1 VIITTAAG
9 KLQDLSHSSLDPGVT
24 LWLSYAGA
32 SVAISGILLAL
43 TWTRIGQKLLPAARL
58 AQVAPADLSDE
69 IDLLWEDLE
78 EKKSPNLSR
87 KYKESILKSPRHE
100 GWPYIW
106 WLYLVGA
113 AGVVLIGWIM
123 FALGVEWGVH
133 GDVIAGTVGE

>member
-32 SVAISGILLAL
+32 SVVISGILLVL

-58 AQVAPADLSDE
+58 AQVAPGDLGDE
-69 IDLLWEDLE
+69 IDLLWEDLDE
-78 EKKSPNLSR
+78 IKSPNLSR
-87 KYKESILKSPRHE
+87 KHKESILKAPRHE
-100 GWPYIW
+100 GWPHIW

-113 AGVVLIGWIM
+113 AAVVLIGWIM